1 MFRRP
6 EPSPAPIQYS
16 PQPPQPQPSPTT
28 GRSVFAHPAQPANAS
43 YQPNNY
49 DQYYAVYDDDD
60 QLYRDV
66 GKCKATYLVVAL
78 ITRAFLE
85 KD

>member
-1 MFRRP
+1 MFSRP
-6 EPSPAPIQYS
+6 EPSAAPLQYS

-28 GRSVFAHPAQPANAS
+28 GRTVYAQPANNS

-66 GKCKATYLVVAL
+66 GKYRAL
-78 ITRAFLE
+78 
-85 KD
+85 